1 MQSYVQFDRDS
12 LGDGGPLV
20 YQQKPGVAR
29 LNLLSLTNG
38 YRRGTINSENHAFRA
53 VRLEKAMDGLFSP
66 A

>member
-20 YQQKPGVAR
+20 YQQKLGVAR
-29 LNLLSLTNG
+29 LHLLSLTKG
-38 YRRGTINSENHAFRA
+38 SRRGTINSENHAVRA